1 MNTDKPL
8 PITKEMV
15 WQAYQTI
22 SKNGKAAGVD
32 GQSLDD
38 FSKDLKNN
46 LYKLWNRLAS
56 GSYFPPPVR
65 RVEIPKSK
73 GGGVRPLGIPT
84 VSDRIAQMVV
94 RQIIEPKL
102 EPIFDSDSFGYR
114 PGRSAHQ
121 AIELCRQRCWKRD
134 WVLDLDI
141 KGFFDSIDHDL
152 LLKALQSHIKERWVI
167 RYLRRWLE
175 APVQLPNGELQV
187 RTCGTPQGGVIS
199 PLLANLFL
207 HYAFDIWMRRNHP
220 RIQFERYA
228 DDVICHCSSQREA
241 QALKKS
247 LEARFLACQLMLH
260 PEKTH
265 VVYCRDSNRRGSF
278 EEIQFDFLGFA
289 FRPRCA
295 KNRWGKLFTTFVP
308 AVSPSSLKKMRD
320 RIRGWSMR
328 HHSHMPLEDI
338 ARMLNPVLR
347 GWWQYYGR
355 FYPTEMWNKLFRYFD
370 ERLGSWLR
378 QKHKPLRGHRGRS
391 LRLLNNIAQQNPQLF
406 VHWQILGHATVG

>member
-15 WQAYQTI
+15 WQAYRTI

-247 LEARFLACQLMLH
+247 LEARFLACHLMLH

-295 KNRWGKLFTTFVP
+295 KNHWGKLFTTFVP

-328 HHSHMPLEDI
+328 NHSHMPLEDI

>member
-1 MNTDKPL
+1 M
-8 PITKEMV
+8 
-15 WQAYQTI
+15 
-22 SKNGKAAGVD
+22 
-32 GQSLDD
+32 
-38 FSKDLKNN
+38 
-46 LYKLWNRLAS
+46 
-56 GSYFPPPVR
+56 
-65 RVEIPKSK
+65 
-73 GGGVRPLGIPT
+73 RPLSIPT

-94 RQIIEPKL
+94 RQIIEPRL

-121 AIELCRQRCWKRD
+121 AVELCRKRCWQRD

-152 LLKALQSHIKERWVI
+152 LFKALQAHIQERWVLL
-167 RYLRRWLE
+167 YLRRWLE
-175 APVQLPNGELQV
+175 APVQLPNGELQAKA
-187 RTCGTPQGGVIS
+187 CGTPQGGVIS

-220 RIQFERYA
+220 GIQFERYA

-241 QALKKS
+241 QALKES
-247 LEARFLACQLMLH
+247 LEARCIACHLTLH
-260 PEKTH
+260 PEKTQM
-265 VVYCRDSNRRGSF
+265 VYCRDSNRQGSF
-278 EEIQFDFLGFA
+278 AKIQFEFLGFA

-295 KNRWGKLFTTFVP
+295 KNRWGKLFTTFAP
-308 AVSPSSLKKMRD
+308 AVSPLSLRKMRD
-320 RIRGWSMR
+320 RIRGWRLR
-328 HHSHMPLEDI
+328 HHSHLPLDDV

-347 GWWQYYGR
+347 GWWQYFGR

-391 LRLLNNIAQQNPQLF
+391 LRLLNKTAQQNPQLF